1 MIKLLGSGG
10 SAEVYLTEHISL
22 GVYRAV
28 KRVRKDTSG
37 YKQLINE
44 VHILKN
50 LRNPNIPIIYDIE
63 EDEMYSYIIEEFI
76 EGESL
81 RAYRLSQSNIHE
93 SVIIRFAL
101 QICHLFQYLHQ
112 IEGTI
117 LYLDLKPDNILVKEG
132 ILKLIDFGTAI
143 CSNHLE
149 KRSATFGTKGYA
161 SPEQYGM
168 KHLDERSDIYSMGA
182 LLYFLVTGVEYW
194 KDEET
199 REKKRKQ
206 FPCSIKLQHIIEKC
220 LKYNPSQRYQTM
232 TQVEQK
238 LKQMEKH
245 IIVLQKKERRP
256 SLTIAVAGSQNRIG
270 TTHVSILLTSY
281 FNHIKRKSIYIEG
294 SKQGTVET
302 IAEEY
307 PNLYLKHGSYKIKN
321 CFMMPYILGFRKELE
336 LFYKDY
342 IKIIDYGVLKDEN
355 REDFLSADKSI
366 LVAGAKTWEV
376 SYTRT
381 CMSKLEEKDVV
392 YWFNFL
398 NGADYVQVENSL
410 IGKSCMRVPYEPNPF
425 FIKNK
430 KEVKVLIESCL
441 GE

>member
-1 MIKLLGSGG
+1 M
-10 SAEVYLTEHISL
+10 
-22 GVYRAV
+22 GVHRAV
-28 KRVRKDTSG
+28 KRVRKDTQG
-37 YKQLINE
+37 YGQFINE
-44 VHILKN
+44 VYILKN

-63 EDEMYSYIIEEFI
+63 EDEMYSYIIEEYI

-93 SVIIRFAL
+93 SVIIKFAL

-112 IEGTI
+112 VEGTV

-143 CSNHLE
+143 CSNQLE
-149 KRSATFGTKGYA
+149 KRKSTFGTKGYA

-168 KHLDERSDIYSMGA
+168 NHLDERSDIYSMGA

-194 KDEET
+194 KDKET
-199 REKKRKQ
+199 GKKKENY
-206 FPCSIKLQHIIEKC
+206 FNCSVKLQHIIEKC

-232 TQVEQK
+232 NQVEQK

-245 IIVLQKKERRP
+245 IISLQKKERKP
-256 SLTIAVAGSQNRIG
+256 SLTIAVAGTQNRIG
-270 TTHVSILLTSY
+270 TTHVSILLASY
-281 FNHIKRKSIYIEG
+281 LNHMKRNSIYMERN
-294 SKQGTVET
+294 KQGTVET
-302 IAEEY
+302 IVEEY
-307 PNLYLKHGSYKIKN
+307 PNLYLKNGSYNIKN
-321 CFMMPYILGFRKELE
+321 CFMMPYVLSFRKELE
-336 LFYKDY
+336 RFYKDY
-342 IKIIDYGVLKDEN
+342 IKVIDYGVLNDKNIEQ
-355 REDFLSADKSI
+355 FLSADKSI
-366 LVAGAKTWEV
+366 LVAGAKTWEI

-381 CMSKLEEKDVV
+381 CMSKLEEKEVA

-398 NGADYVQVENSL
+398 NGADYVQVENML
-410 IGKSCMRVPYEPNPF
+410 IGKSCMRVPYETNPF
-425 FIKNK
+425 LIKNK